1 MPSAT
6 HSGVLPGGRRRKPTF
21 TTLAGSV
28 IKRLEAAFTAWLDQN
43 VETARPPAT
52 DPQHVLESIRAGD
65 VVLVAGRTRMS
76 RFIRFLSG
84 SPWTH
89 VALCLGRL
97 EEYTHADPVLRDLA
111 LRHPTLRDLIERVS
125 HGDPREPVLI
135 EALLGRGTILTPLRR
150 YRAHAVKICRPSS
163 LSKQQV
169 GRVIRFAVRHLGF
182 DYDLRQIL
190 DLVRLAVPLP
200 SFARRWRSSLFDP
213 DYVASRRCICSTLL
227 VQSFTSVAHPVVAVA
242 APHGHAAYQASLQV
256 NPRIATPRDF
266 DGSPYFEYLEFPP
279 KSPAAAPARPVPR
292 LRLSLTKAWL
302 TNAWLTK
309 AWRAGVWRARGAAR
323 PFAHPVAFPGQVLE
337 PCYAS
342 VPLRPGQRVRGRS

>member
-1 MPSAT
+1 MPS
-6 HSGVLPGGRRRKPTF
+6 GVPPSGRRRKPAF

-28 IKRLEAAFTAWLDQN
+28 LKRLEATFTAWLDQN
-43 VETARPPAT
+43 VEADGPPAT
-52 DPQHVLESIRAGD
+52 DPEHVLGSIRAGD

-89 VALCLGRL
+89 VALCVGRL
-97 EEYTHADPVLRDLA
+97 EEYTQNADPA
-111 LRHPTLRDLIERVS
+111 LRHPTLRHLIARAS
-125 HGDPREPVLI
+125 HGDPKEPVLI
-135 EALLGRGTILTPLRR
+135 EALLGRGTVLTPLRR
-150 YRAHAVKICRPSS
+150 YRAHAVKICRPSN
-163 LSKQQV
+163 LSEQQV

-200 SFARRWRSSLFDP
+200 SFARRWRSTLFDP

-242 APHGHAAYQASLQV
+242 APHGNAAYKASLET
-256 NPRIATPRDF
+256 NPRLATPRDF

-279 KSPAAAPARPVPR
+279 NSPAAAPARPV
-292 LRLSLTKAWL
+292 LRLPRTDQGSADTGRRQ
-302 TNAWLTK
+302 T
-309 AWRAGVWRARGAAR
+309 VC
-323 PFAHPVAFPGQVLE
+323 HPGPFPGQVLE

-342 VPLRPGQRVRGRS
+342 LPLRPAPRPGEQ